1 MGLEAKITWLDGN
14 IQYITYMY
22 NGNISFYNIE
32 SIVINEDMSELGILF
47 DNGIVLA
54 TSQHIYE
61 KINGV

>member
-1 MGLEAKITWLDGN
+1 MLDGN